1 MLHTQLF
8 ERLFIIGG
16 NLDSER

>member
-8 ERLFIIGG
+8 ERLFIIDG
-16 NLDSER
+16 NLNSER